1 MRGSKARRVLG
12 DHIELVL
19 PARPE
24 FLAMVRAI
32 VTLIAETGSKLP
44 SQRIDDLRLAVTEAF
59 ANAIDAERRKPDAE
73 RHPVVVRCDLDADLV
88 AVEVHDEAGGF
99 DPAALTPHP
108 DVTKPARLQFER
120 GLGIPLMRELT
131 DELDFRPEGG
141 GTTVRLVLNSHL
153 RS

>member
-1 MRGSKARRVLG
+1 MG

-59 ANAIDAERRKPDAE
+59 ANAIDAERRKPDDE
-73 RHPVVVRCDLDADLV
+73 RRSVVVRCDLDPDLV

-99 DPAALTPHP
+99 DPDALTPHP

-120 GLGIPLMRELT
+120 GLGIPLMRERLPRRV
-131 DELDFRPEGG
+131 DRERGRPSTRTAARPAPG
-141 GTTVRLVLNSHL
+141 R
-153 RS
+153 

>member
-1 MRGSKARRVLG
+1 LG

-44 SQRIDDLRLAVTEAF
+44 GPRIDDLRLAVTEAF
-59 ANAIDAERRKPDAE
+59 ANAIDAERRKPDDQ
-73 RHPVVVRCDLDADLV
+73 RHAVVVRCDLDPDLV
-88 AVEVHDEAGGF
+88 TVEVHDEAGGF
-99 DPAALTPHP
+99 DPEALTPHP

-131 DELDFRPEGG
+131 DELEFRAEGG
-141 GTTVRLVLNSHL
+141 GTTVRLVLTAHL
-153 RS
+153 RG

>member
-1 MRGSKARRVLG
+1 MG

-59 ANAIDAERRKPDAE
+59 ANAIDAERRKPDDE
-73 RHPVVVRCDLDADLV
+73 RRAVVVRCDLDPDLV

-99 DPAALTPHP
+99 DPDALTPHP
-108 DVTKPARLQFER
+108 DVTKPARLHFER

-131 DELDFRPEGG
+131 DQLEFRSEGG
-141 GTTVRLVLNSHL
+141 GTTVRLVLTSHL
-153 RS
+153 RN

>member
-1 MRGSKARRVLG
+1 MG

-44 SQRIDDLRLAVTEAF
+44 GPRIDDLRLAVTEAF
-59 ANAIDAERRKPDAE
+59 ANAIDAERRKPDDQRNAI
-73 RHPVVVRCDLDADLV
+73 VVRCDLDADLV

-99 DPAALTPHP
+99 DPSALTPHP

-131 DELDFRPEGG
+131 DELEFRPEGG
-141 GTTVRLVLNSHL
+141 GTTVRLVLTAHL
-153 RS
+153 RG

>member
-1 MRGSKARRVLG
+1 MG

-44 SQRIDDLRLAVTEAF
+44 GPRIDDLRLAVTEAF
-59 ANAIDAERRKPDAE
+59 ANAIDAERRKPDDQRNA
-73 RHPVVVRCDLDADLV
+73 VVVRCDLDADLV

-99 DPAALTPHP
+99 DPDALTPHP

-131 DELDFRPEGG
+131 DELEFRPEGG
-141 GTTVRLVLNSHL
+141 GTTVRLVLTAHL
-153 RS
+153 RT

>member
-1 MRGSKARRVLG
+1 MG

-44 SQRIDDLRLAVTEAF
+44 GPRIDDLRLAVTEAF
-59 ANAIDAERRKPDAE
+59 ANAIDAERRKPADQRTA
-73 RHPVVVRCDLDADLV
+73 VVVRCDLDPDLV
-88 AVEVHDEAGGF
+88 TVEVHDEAGGF
-99 DPAALTPHP
+99 DPDALTPHP

-131 DELDFRPEGG
+131 DELEFRPEGG
-141 GTTVRLVLNSHL
+141 GTTVRLVLTAHL
-153 RS
+153 RG

>member
-1 MRGSKARRVLG
+1 MG

-59 ANAIDAERRKPDAE
+59 ANAIDAERRKPDTD
-73 RHPVVVRCDLDADLV
+73 RNPVVVRCDLDADLV
-88 AVEVHDEAGGF
+88 AIEVHDEAGGF
-99 DPAALTPHP
+99 DPASLTPHP

-131 DELDFRPEGG
+131 DELEFRSEGA

-153 RS
+153 RG

>member
-1 MRGSKARRVLG
+1 MG

-44 SQRIDDLRLAVTEAF
+44 GPRIDDLRLAVTEAF
-59 ANAIDAERRKPDAE
+59 ANAIDAERRKPDDD
-73 RHPVVVRCDLDADLV
+73 RHAVVVRCDLDADLV

-99 DPAALTPHP
+99 DPEALTPHP

-131 DELDFRPEGG
+131 DELEFRAEGG
-141 GTTVRLVLNSHL
+141 GTTVRLVLTAHL
-153 RS
+153 RG

>member
-1 MRGSKARRVLG
+1 MG

-59 ANAIDAERRKPDAE
+59 ANAIDAERRKPDDQRRA
-73 RHPVVVRCDLDADLV
+73 VLVRCDLDPDLV

-99 DPAALTPHP
+99 DPDALTPHP
-108 DVTKPARLQFER
+108 DVTKAARLEFER

-131 DELDFRPEGG
+131 DELEFRPEGG
-141 GTTVRLVLNSHL
+141 GTTVRLVLTSHL
-153 RS
+153 RG